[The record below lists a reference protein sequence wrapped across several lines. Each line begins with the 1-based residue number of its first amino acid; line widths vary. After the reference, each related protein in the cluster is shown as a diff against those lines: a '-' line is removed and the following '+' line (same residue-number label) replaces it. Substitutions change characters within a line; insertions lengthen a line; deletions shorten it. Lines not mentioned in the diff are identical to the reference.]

1 MYSIFQVSAAESF
14 IDRSE
19 LQVFE
24 DTDVKQ
30 MAIFLYGL
38 AVVSFLGGSQVPAV
52 FLKRKTFTVQ
62 FVFSLAFGFILLLI
76 TVGNEGILSALN
88 DHALKS
94 FFVDHPLA
102 ALEYLIIPYVVMF
115 VLDAHAHNRLTEFSW
130 SKLWEFS
137 RGIIL
142 RPWKTFDEIVIQQ
155 SKLFSLVA
163 IFITAVIW
171 IMRDA
176 VFYVLDFLPA
186 RTSLV
191 PSLGT
196 ILNPMQKMMLTI
208 PSLLLAWLII
218 SVLTSFAADRLG
230 GRGGLSEMMALTGFV
245 FWPMLIAGFV
255 DLVEF
260 AFFEATIQ
268 TSEPL
273 FLVIGFL
280 VPFVLWP
287 LALLVLAIRIAE
299 SISTLQ
305 AILASLILVPII
317 LPLAFVIL

>member
-19 LQVFE
+19 LQVFK

-76 TVGNEGILSALN
+76 TVGNEGVLSALN
-88 DHALKS
+88 DHVLKA

-102 ALEYLIIPYVVMF
+102 ALEYLVIPYVVMF

-130 SKLWEFS
+130 STLWEFS

-142 RPWKTFDEIVIQQ
+142 KPWKTFDEIIIQQ

-191 PSLGT
+191 PSLST
-196 ILNPMQKMMLTI
+196 LLNPMQKMMLTI
-208 PSLLLAWLII
+208 P
-218 SVLTSFAADRLG
+218 
-230 GRGGLSEMMALTGFV
+230 GFV

-260 AFFEATIQ
+260 ALFEATIQ